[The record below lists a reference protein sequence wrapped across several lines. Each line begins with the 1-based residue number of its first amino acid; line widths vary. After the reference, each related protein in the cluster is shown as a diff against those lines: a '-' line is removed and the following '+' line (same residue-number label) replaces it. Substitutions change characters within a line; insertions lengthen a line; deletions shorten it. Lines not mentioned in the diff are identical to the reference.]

1 MDLDAF
7 ERARSVDWARLDQL
21 VRQRRR
27 TGAEADELV
36 RLYQAVAT
44 DLSAVRSA
52 APDPEMVTRLSMLV
66 GRARAAVAG
75 THEPAWRDVT
85 AFVVVSLP
93 AALYRIRWWT
103 VGVAT
108 AFILLAVTSGIWVAT
123 QPDVLGSLMTPSQ
136 QQEYVDRSFAEYYDP
151 GAGFAAVVWT
161 NNALLTAVSIGT
173 GITGVLPVLF
183 QANNAISV
191 GAMGGLMAAHDSL
204 GLFLQLI
211 APHGLLELTAVFVAG
226 AAGLRI
232 FWTWVDPGPRPRG
245 RALAEEA
252 RALFTVAIGLVGVLA
267 VSGLIEGFVTGSGLP
282 WVVKVSIGVVALT
295 AFWTYVLVLG
305 RRAVRAG
312 QTGDLEADRGGY
324 SLATAG

>member
-7 ERARSVDWARLDQL
+7 EQARSADWVRLDEL

-75 THEPAWRDVT
+75 THEPSWRDVT
-85 AFVVVSLP
+85 TFVGVSLP
-93 AALYRIRWWT
+93 AALYRIRWW
-103 VGVAT
+103 VLGVAT
-108 AFILLAVTSGIWVAT
+108 AFILLAVTAGIWVAT
-123 QPDVLGSLMTPSQ
+123 QPEALASMGTPSQ
-136 QQEYVDRSFAEYYDP
+136 QQEYVDKSFAEYYDP

-161 NNALLTAVSIGT
+161 NNALLTAICIAT
-173 GITGVLPVLF
+173 GITGVLPVYF
-183 QANNAISV
+183 MVSNAISV
-191 GAMGGLMAAHDSL
+191 GAAGGMMAAHGHLDV
-204 GLFLQLI
+204 FLQLI

-252 RALFTVAIGLVGVLA
+252 RALFTVALGLVGVLA
-267 VSGLIEGFVTGSGLP
+267 VSGVIEGFVTGSGLP
-282 WVVKVSIGVVALT
+282 WAAKVGIGIVALA
-295 AFWTYVLVLG
+295 AFWAYVLVLG
-305 RRAVRAG
+305 RRAVRSG
-312 QTGDLEADRGGY
+312 QTGDLEADRAGY
-324 SLATAG
+324 ALATAG